1 MKMMKKLII
10 KFKAWLAC
18 VTRTNE
24 VFVVYEITAA
34 PDAKVSILI
43 VTYLQEDAIEY
54 LNLYNKNNKE
64 SAWLTRK
71 IVY

>member
-1 MKMMKKLII
+1 MKKLIK

-18 VTRTNE
+18 VIRTDE
-24 VFVVYEITAA
+24 VFVIYTYNSVN
-34 PDAKVSILI
+34 DQSAKVSILI
-43 VTYLQEDAIEY
+43 VTYMQEDAIEY

-64 SAWLTRK
+64 SAWLTKK

>member
-1 MKMMKKLII
+1 MRRLII

-18 VTRTNE
+18 VTRADE
-24 VFVVYEITAA
+24 VWVVYNIATA
-34 PDAKVSILI
+34 PGAKVSILI
-43 VTYLQEDAIEY
+43 VTYIQEDAIEY

-64 SAWLTRK
+64 SAWLTKK

>member
-1 MKMMKKLII
+1 MNKLIK

-18 VTRTNE
+18 LIRADE
-24 VFVVYEITAA
+24 VYIVYNKHY
-34 PDAKVSILI
+34 PDAKVSILL